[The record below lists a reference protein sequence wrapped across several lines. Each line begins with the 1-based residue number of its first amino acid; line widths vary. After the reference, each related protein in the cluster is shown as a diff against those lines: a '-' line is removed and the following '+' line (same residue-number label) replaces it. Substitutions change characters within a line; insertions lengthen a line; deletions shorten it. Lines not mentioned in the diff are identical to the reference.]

1 MTEEKTVDLKLV
13 INLLIYLCSLL
24 IIILLLILLIYK
36 IKKSDVRALLTEP
49 FGSHE
54 EELCQNNRIPPP
66 PPLPRLLSTVLISK
80 EAHNEPLLNDV
91 NEPEQEKGYENEN
104 FDTKTSEEKICVN
117 VIINPQTEWIKEIQ
131 QNELFNK
138 VKQKIE
144 EK

>member
-1 MTEEKTVDLKLV
+1 MTEEKTVDLNFV

-66 PPLPRLLSTVLISK
+66 PPLPRLLSNVLISK

-91 NEPEQEKGYENEN
+91 
-104 FDTKTSEEKICVN
+104 SEEKICVN

>member
-1 MTEEKTVDLKLV
+1 MTEEKTVDLNFV

-49 FGSHE
+49 LGSHE

-66 PPLPRLLSTVLISK
+66 PPLPRLLSNVLISK

-104 FDTKTSEEKICVN
+104 FDTKIIEEKICVN